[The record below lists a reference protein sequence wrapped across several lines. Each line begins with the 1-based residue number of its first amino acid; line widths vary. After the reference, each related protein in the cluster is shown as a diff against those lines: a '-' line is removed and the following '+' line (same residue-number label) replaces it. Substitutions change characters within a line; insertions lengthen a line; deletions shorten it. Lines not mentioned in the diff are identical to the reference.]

1 MRRRKSGSWS
11 TSGRGRPTWKR
22 DAKRKLRRR
31 RPRRKPMRNGEKR
44 RKQLRNQGRQGS
56 NNERLLWKS
65 CRRFDD
71 NLKRFEKISP
81 RSCHRPQQR
90 RKTKRTFQRT
100 TVTSCLLTS
109 SKRNLLKNRNEE
121 QATELSKMCLSKTRP
136 TERRPSLLLLHLVR
150 RRRRWRR

>member
-22 DAKRKLRRR
+22 DAKRKLPRR

-44 RKQLRNQGRQGS
+44 RKQLRNQGKQGS

-71 NLKRFEKISP
+71 NLKRFEKTSP
-81 RSCHRPQQR
+81 RSCHRHQQCQ
-90 RKTKRTFQRT
+90 KTKRTFQRT
-100 TVTSCLLTS
+100 TVTSCQLTS
-109 SKRNLLKNRNEE
+109 LKRNLLKNRNEE
-121 QATELSKMCLSKTRP
+121 QATELSKMCSNKTRP
-136 TERRPSLLLLHLVR
+136 IERRPSLLLLHLVR
-150 RRRRWRR
+150 QRRRWRR